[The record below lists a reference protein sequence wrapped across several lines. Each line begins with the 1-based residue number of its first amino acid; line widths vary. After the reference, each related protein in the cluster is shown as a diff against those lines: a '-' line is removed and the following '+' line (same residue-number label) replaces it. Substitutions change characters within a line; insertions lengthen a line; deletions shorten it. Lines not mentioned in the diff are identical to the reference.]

1 MAFYR
6 KKRRKVGPSKN
17 DQKVRR
23 AQNAED
29 QERAAGTL
37 STRFPS
43 LRSLRV
49 KVSIATPQGVVL
61 EESEETYGPND
72 PFFLEADCPGSCGS
86 GSYDFAVLI
95 GQSLENL
102 QERGSAQI
110 ICAEPS
116 YSGASGATCGCIAKC
131 EFLAEVTPS

>member
-17 DQKVRR
+17 DKKVSRM
-23 AQNAED
+23 QTAED
-29 QERAAGTL
+29 NERAAGTL
-37 STRFPS
+37 SSRFPS

-61 EESEETYGPND
+61 EESEETYGPSD

-95 GQSLENL
+95 AQSLENL
-102 QERGSAQI
+102 QERGAAQI
-110 ICAEPS
+110 VCSEPS
-116 YSGASGATCGCIAKC
+116 YSGAAGATCGCIAKC
-131 EFLAEVTPS
+131 EFVAEVTPS

>member
-6 KKRRKVGPSKN
+6 KKRRKAGPSKN
-17 DQKVRR
+17 DEKVRR
-23 AQNAED
+23 AQTAED
-29 QERAAGTL
+29 NERNAGTL

-43 LRSLRV
+43 VRSLKV

-61 EESEETYGPND
+61 EGSEETYGPND

-95 GQSLENL
+95 AQSLENL
-102 QERGSAQI
+102 QERGTAQI
-110 ICAEPS
+110 
-116 YSGASGATCGCIAKC
+116 
-131 EFLAEVTPS
+131 

>member
-23 AQNAED
+23 AQTAED
-29 QERAAGTL
+29 NERAAGTL

-43 LRSLRV
+43 VRSLKV

-86 GSYDFAVLI
+86 GAYDFAGLI
-95 GQSLENL
+95 GQSLEGL

-116 YSGASGATCGCIAKC
+116 YSGAAGATCGCIAKC
-131 EFLAEVTPS
+131 EFTAEVIPS

>member
-6 KKRRKVGPSKN
+6 KKRRKAGPSKN
-17 DQKVRR
+17 EKKVGRQ
-23 AQNAED
+23 QNAED
-29 QERAAGTL
+29 QERAAGTI
-37 STRFPS
+37 STRFPAV
-43 LRSLRV
+43 RALRV

-72 PFFLEADCPGSCGS
+72 PFYLEADCPGSCGS
-86 GSYDFAVLI
+86 GSYDFAGLI
-95 GQSLENL
+95 AQSIESM

-116 YSGASGATCGCIAKC
+116 YSGAAGATCGCIAKC
-131 EFLAEVTPS
+131 EFTAERAPS

>member
-6 KKRRKVGPSKN
+6 KKRRKAGPSKN
-17 DQKVRR
+17 DEKVRR

-29 QERAAGTL
+29 HERAAGTL

-43 LRSLRV
+43 LRSLQV

-102 QERGSAQI
+102 QERGAAQI

-116 YSGASGATCGCIAKC
+116 YSGAPGAVCGCIAKC
-131 EFLAEVTPS
+131 EFLAEVAPS

>member
-6 KKRRKVGPSKN
+6 KKRRKAGPSKN
-17 DQKVRR
+17 DEKVRR
-23 AQNAED
+23 SQTAED
-29 QERAAGTL
+29 NERAAGTL

-43 LRSLRV
+43 VRSLRV

-61 EESEETYGPND
+61 EESEETYAPND

-95 GQSLENL
+95 GASLEAL
-102 QERGSAQI
+102 KMRGSAQI
-110 ICAEPS
+110 VCAEPS
-116 YSGASGATCGCIAKC
+116 YSGAAGAVCGCIAKC
-131 EFLAEVTPS
+131 EFTAEVATS

>member
-61 EESEETYGPND
+61 EESEETYSPND

-102 QERGSAQI
+102 QERGAAQI
-110 ICAEPS
+110 VCAEPS
-116 YSGASGATCGCIAKC
+116 YSGAAGAVCGCIAKC
-131 EFLAEVTPS
+131 EFLAEVVPS

>member
-6 KKRRKVGPSKN
+6 KKRRKAGPSKN
-17 DQKVRR
+17 DEKVRR
-23 AQNAED
+23 AQTAED
-29 QERAAGTL
+29 NERAAGTL
-37 STRFPS
+37 SSRFAS
-43 LRSLRV
+43 VRSLRV

-86 GSYDFAVLI
+86 GAYDFAVLI
-95 GQSLENL
+95 AQSLENL

-110 ICAEPS
+110 ICAETS
-116 YSGASGATCGCIAKC
+116 YSGAAGSVCGCIAKC
-131 EFLAEVTPS
+131 EFTAEIAAS

>member
-6 KKRRKVGPSKN
+6 KKKRKAGPSKN
-17 DQKVRR
+17 DEKVRR

-29 QERAAGTL
+29 HARAAGTL
-37 STRFPS
+37 ATRFPA
-43 LRSLRV
+43 LRALRV

-72 PFFLEADCPGSCGS
+72 LFFLEADCPGSCGS
-86 GSYDFAVLI
+86 GTYDFAVLI

-102 QERGSAQI
+102 QERGSSQI
-110 ICAEPS
+110 VCAEPS
-116 YSGASGATCGCIAKC
+116 YSGAAGATCGCVAKC
-131 EFLAEVTPS
+131 EFVADVAPS

>member
-6 KKRRKVGPSKN
+6 KKRRKAGPSKN
-17 DQKVRR
+17 DEKVRR
-23 AQNAED
+23 AQNASD

-37 STRFPS
+37 STRFPT
-43 LRSLRV
+43 LRALKV

-95 GQSLENL
+95 SQSLESM
-102 QERGSAQI
+102 QERGSSQI

-116 YSGASGATCGCIAKC
+116 YSGAAGATCGCIAKC
-131 EFLAEVTPS
+131 EFTAETAPS

>member
-6 KKRRKVGPSKN
+6 KKRRKAGPSKN
-17 DQKVRR
+17 DEKVRR
-23 AQNAED
+23 AQTAED
-29 QERAAGTL
+29 NERAAGTV

-43 LRSLRV
+43 VRSLRV

-95 GQSLENL
+95 AQSLENL
-102 QERGSAQI
+102 QERGVAQI
-110 ICAEPS
+110 VCAEAS
-116 YSGASGATCGCIAKC
+116 YSGAAGAQCGCVAKC
-131 EFLAEVTPS
+131 EFIAEVIPS

>member
-6 KKRRKVGPSKN
+6 KKRRKAGPSKN
-17 DQKVRR
+17 EKKVGR
-23 AQNAED
+23 AQTAED

-43 LRSLRV
+43 VRALKV

-95 GQSLENL
+95 AQSLENL
-102 QERGSAQI
+102 QERGQAQI

-116 YSGASGATCGCIAKC
+116 YSGAAGATCGCIAKC
-131 EFLAEVTPS
+131 EFTAEVVVS